1 MNSQLLNKNKMTI
14 KHSLIFVFFMAF
26 LFTNHSILAQKKQF
40 IVVLDAGHGGKDPG
54 KVDHHNGQE
63 KEIAL
68 KIVLQVGEILE
79 REKGIKVVYT
89 RKTDVFVDLWER
101 GRIANKAD
109 ADLFVSIHCNA
120 HNSQASGSE
129 TWVLGTHANRQNFEV
144 AKMENSVI
152 LLEENYEM
160 KYKGFDPNS
169 PDSVIG
175 LTLMQEE
182 YLDQSIQLASIIQEG
197 LTSKLNRLDRGVK
210 QAGFVVLHQTYM
222 PSVLIETGFIT
233 NSEEGAYLNSR
244 TGQENFASSISG
256 DILKYIQQVTLNT
269 VTGNNN
275 SNNKNGAKNEDV
287 SKNING
293 AKNET
298 VATSKNAAN
307 TDNNSSNI
315 FSKIEFKV
323 QIASGTQKIET
334 KPSNFKG
341 LNNIERVKVDGLYK
355 YYLGNTNDY
364 NEIKKI
370 HQLAKSKG
378 YTSAF
383 IVAFENGKKIPVEDV
398 FKKS

>member
-1 MNSQLLNKNKMTI
+1 MNSQLLNKNIMTI
-14 KHSLIFVFFMAF
+14 KHSLFFVFLMAF
-26 LFTNHSILAQKKQF
+26 LFTSHSIFAQKKQF

-54 KVDHHNGQE
+54 KVDRYNGKE

-68 KIVLQVGEILE
+68 NIVLLVGEILE
-79 REKGIKVVYT
+79 KEKGIKVVYT

-120 HNSQASGSE
+120 HNTQASGSE

-152 LLEENYEM
+152 LLEDNYEM

-175 LTLMQEE
+175 ITLMQEE
-182 YLDQSIQLASIIQEG
+182 YLDHSIQLASIIQEG

-233 NSEEGAYLNSR
+233 NKEEGSYLNSKN
-244 TGQENFASSISG
+244 GQEKYAESISS
-256 DILKYIQQVTLNT
+256 DILKYIQQITLNT
-269 VTGNNN
+269 VIDN
-275 SNNKNGAKNEDV
+275 SNNKDIPKNED
-287 SKNING
+287 I
-293 AKNET
+293 AKSET
-298 VATSKNAAN
+298 VVTSKNTGN
-307 TDNNSSNI
+307 TDINSSNI

-323 QIASGTQKIET
+323 QIASGAQKLET
-334 KPSNFKG
+334 KPYNFKG
-341 LNNIERVKVDGLYK
+341 LNNIERVKVEGVYK
-355 YYLGNTNDY
+355 YYFGKTNDY
-364 NEIKKI
+364 NEIKRM

-383 IVAFENGKKIPVEDV
+383 IVAFQNGKRIPVEDV
-398 FKKS
+398 LKKS

>member
-1 MNSQLLNKNKMTI
+1 MSTI
-14 KHSLIFVFFMAF
+14 VFYSKIKFYSLITLLFISCSF
-26 LFTNHSILAQKKQF
+26 LSIKSQAQATKTLSK
-40 IVVLDAGHGGKDPG
+40 IVLDAGHGGKDPG
-54 KVDHHNGQE
+54 KVDRYNGKE

-68 KIVLQVGEILE
+68 NIVLQVGEILE
-79 REKGIKVVYT
+79 KEKGIKIVYT

-152 LLEENYEM
+152 LLEDNYEM

-175 LTLMQEE
+175 ITLMQEE
-182 YLDQSIQLASIIQEG
+182 YLDHSIQLASIIQEG
-197 LTSKLNRLDRGVK
+197 LTSKLHRLDRGVK

-233 NSEEGAYLNSR
+233 NREEGSYLNSKN
-244 TGQENFASSISG
+244 GQEKYAASISA
-256 DILKYIQQVTLNT
+256 DILKYIQQITLNT
-269 VTGNNN
+269 VGNT
-275 SNNKNGAKNEDV
+275 D
-287 SKNING
+287 I

-298 VATSKNAAN
+298 KSEPKSSVSTANSTS
-307 TDNNSSNI
+307 DIFNN
-315 FSKIEFKV
+315 IEFKV
-323 QIASGTQKIET
+323 QIASGSNKLET
-334 KPSNFKG
+334 KPYNFKG
-341 LNNIERVKVDGLYK
+341 LRNVERVKVGGVYK
-355 YYLGNTNDY
+355 YYIGNTNDY
-364 NEIKKI
+364 NEIKKT

-378 YTSAF
+378 YSSAF
-383 IVAFENGKKIPVEDV
+383 IVAFENGKRISVEDV